1 VSAHGMTPHR
11 MGALAGALFGLY
23 LVAYAG
29 FVVAA
34 AFFTFRGGSAVGGLA
49 VRTFGGVPW
58 GVLAG
63 LGLIIGAFALAL
75 VYAAFGPAD
84 RADAAED
91 RR

>member
-1 VSAHGMTPHR
+1 
-11 MGALAGALFGLY
+11 
-23 LVAYAG
+23 
-29 FVVAA
+29 
-34 AFFTFRGGSAVGGLA
+34 VGGLA

-84 RADAAED
+84 RADAAGD

>member
-1 VSAHGMTPHR
+1 

-49 VRTFGGVPW
+49 VRTFGGV
-58 GVLAG
+58 LAG

>member
-1 VSAHGMTPHR
+1 
-11 MGALAGALFGLY
+11 MGALAGVLFGLY

-34 AFFTFRGGSAVGGLA
+34 AFLTFKGGSAVGGLA
-49 VRTFGGVPW
+49 VRTVGGVPW

-63 LGLIIGAFALAL
+63 LGLIVGAFVLALA
-75 VYAAFGPAD
+75 YALLGPVE
-84 RADAAED
+84 RDAEQGE